1 MLISLQVIPMVAV
14 MILLV
19 KTKSKEDN
27 TSLQACIISRVS
39 VQPLGGG
46 SLGPKAEAGEQ
57 I

>member
-1 MLISLQVIPMVAV
+1 MLISLQVIAMMAV

-27 TSLQACIISRVS
+27 LQACIFSRFS